1 MKRML
6 AQIISAVALGFIF
19 FIVMKK
25 YPLKMKTQH
34 MVIVAFVVI
43 VSTIL
48 SSLSIMVPLFGF
60 PSVRVGF
67 AQLALVV
74 GGSMLSPSWAFIC
87 GVSADIVGV
96 MMAPSGPPFLGFTL
110 NSALACLIPSLWYQ
124 YKGKISDKNMMKI
137 VSITLFVLGALAIG
151 YILSLSSVTIKQ
163 EVFVLSGLLKLGL
176 TLLIIFMIA
185 SMILVLYWMRN
196 HMEQSNAHSFAMW
209 IMCVILIEVSIN
221 FALTPIWM
229 QVMYGIPWFMSLFV
243 RILKSCII
251 IPLNSFVGFSVLKVM
266 VKTAFFEKVK
276 K

>member
-1 MKRML
+1 ML
-6 AQIISAVALGFIF
+6 AQIISAVVLGLLF
-19 FIVMKK
+19 FILIKK
-25 YPLKMKTQH
+25 YPLEIKTRP
-34 MVIVAFVVI
+34 MVLVAFVVI
-43 VSTIL
+43 LSTIL

-266 VKTAFFEKVK
+266 YKTSFFEKVNK
-276 K
+276 